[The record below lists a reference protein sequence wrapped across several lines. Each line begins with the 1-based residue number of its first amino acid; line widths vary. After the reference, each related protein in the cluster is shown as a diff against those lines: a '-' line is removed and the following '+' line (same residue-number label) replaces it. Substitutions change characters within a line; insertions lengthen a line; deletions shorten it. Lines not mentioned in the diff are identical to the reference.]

1 MTPPSKAQANSTHF
15 NSLPSNFSEVNS
27 DQRDTEA
34 FFEDEEGDEINIDPF
49 GSVNK

>member
-1 MTPPSKAQANSTHF
+1 VNPAHF

-27 DQRDTEA
+27 DPRDRET